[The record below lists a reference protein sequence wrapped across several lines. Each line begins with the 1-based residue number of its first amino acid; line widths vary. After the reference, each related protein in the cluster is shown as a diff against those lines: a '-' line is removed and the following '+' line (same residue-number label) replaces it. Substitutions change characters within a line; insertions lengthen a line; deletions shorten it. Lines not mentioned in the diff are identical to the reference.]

1 MGRFSEAFLNL
12 FSNLTT
18 KDLDKECLK
27 GQVSKLII
35 EQRRELKMNKSSFAK
50 LLNVDKES
58 LSNYESFS
66 YNFTLDELSNIFSKL
81 NKRIII
87 STEGG
92 CNEE

>member
-12 FSNLTT
+12 FPDLTT

-35 EQRRELKMNKSSFAK
+35 EQRRKLKTNKSSFAK
-50 LLNVDKES
+50 LLNVDKET
-58 LSNYESFS
+58 LSSYESFS

-81 NKRIII
+81 NKKVII
-87 STEGG
+87 SIEGG
-92 CNEE
+92 HDE

>member
-12 FSNLTT
+12 FSDLTT

-27 GQVSKLII
+27 GQVSKFII

-50 LLNVDKES
+50 LLDVNKEM
-58 LSNYESFS
+58 LSSYESFS
-66 YNFTLDELSNIFSKL
+66 YNFTLDELSNIFSRL

-87 STEGG
+87 SVEGE
-92 CNEE
+92 CDE